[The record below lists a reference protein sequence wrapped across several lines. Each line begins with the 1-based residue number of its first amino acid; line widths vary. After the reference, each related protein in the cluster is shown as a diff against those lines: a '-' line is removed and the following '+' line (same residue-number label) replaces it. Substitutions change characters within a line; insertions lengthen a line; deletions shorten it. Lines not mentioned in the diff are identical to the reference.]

1 MEKKMTYV
9 DALNV
14 AIAIEGLDKEV
25 AEKLTA
31 LKASLEKKSANK
43 KPSKTQVEN
52 EKYIGEVL
60 TVLENIE
67 KGTASEIAKASDV
80 LKDFSNQKVASL
92 LKILCDR
99 EMVERTVEGRKAIFK
114 LKVAD
119 AEVDAE

>member
-14 AIAIEGLDKEV
+14 VINGGEV
-25 AEKLTA
+25 TEEVSEKLTA
-31 LKASLEKKSANK
+31 LKKSLEKKSANK
-43 KPSKTQVEN
+43 KPSKNQVEN
-52 EKYIGEVL
+52 EKYIGEIL
-60 TVLENIE
+60 SVLEGIE

-80 LKDFSNQKVASL
+80 LKDFSNQKVTSL

-99 EMVERTVEGRKAIFK
+99 EMVERVVEGRKAIFK

-119 AEVDAE
+119 VDAE